1 MAKSRFRKLTSE
13 NLEATSGGALD
24 FSDPTATP
32 RVDFNR
38 ERRDLDQSYW
48 GFADSVR
55 SGREAMDALE
65 QNEQMRPNVTPDQ
78 QRQIDDAAPVWQ
90 QQLDTARDEIQQSNE
105 RMEENGREPWSEDMV
120 PTPDEGEEQYEN
132 LGTEDE
138 PIYGA

>member
-105 RMEENGREPWSEDMV
+105 RMEENGR
-120 PTPDEGEEQYEN
+120 
-132 LGTEDE
+132 
-138 PIYGA
+138 